1 MLLTSISSFKAHLF
15 WCMEAST
22 YANHP
27 STHKNNPN
35 IKFKSLLIV
44 LKHLNPSQIAQC
56 IPHTQLHE
64 AFVMCHML
72 TSLWTWGQH
81 YYYALYHSCWNPSIQ
96 SNVSC
101 YNYICFLRA
110 KATFKFVLKFCGDFF
125 VMAHRGQAMILINQK
140 RLQYKWF
147 HRPFT

>member
-64 AFVMCHML
+64 AFVMYLML
-72 TSLWTWGQH
+72 PSPWTWGWH
-81 YYYALYHSCWNPSIQ
+81 YYHALYHSCWSPSIQ
-96 SNVSC
+96 SNVSY
-101 YNYICFLRA
+101 YNYVCFLRA
-110 KATFKFVLKFCGDFF
+110 KATFKFVVKLLWRFLCDGTQGSSYD
-125 VMAHRGQAMILINQK
+125 INK
-140 RLQYKWF
+140 
-147 HRPFT
+147 